1 MATNVIQFPRRA
13 ANDNELAPF
22 PATDQ
27 GLDRPARLYRV
38 LDARRAA

>member
-27 GLDRPARLYRV
+27 RLAAPAQLYRV
-38 LDARRAA
+38 LDLRRAA